1 MKYNLIFLALLPTL
15 AIAEVPNTFVTGTA
29 AKAAQV
35 NENFAH
41 TEAKADANALSIENF
56 NPLITANDTLAKEN
70 QTAIASNIT
79 LIEDVL
85 AQAKANFNS
94 MVTFNTNVSANAASI
109 LENSDTIAE
118 NSSAIGGNTTALTEL
133 ESVVDGINSSVTT
146 LVNNVAALPSEADLT
161 SALDTIA
168 NIESNYQP
176 SPLYNVSNGQVIVDV
191 DCTSDSAALI
201 AAYHANLIYTNVSY
215 QLTGQ
220 CYGDIQ
226 PVRGNEEAG
235 SIIVGSQVLSIYSK
249 DPDNRASIITNDVTN
264 KSSLYSGHGGGLYIS
279 DLDIKSTGSNSL
291 TVLYS
296 RNSHGGLTNV
306 NMSGNANIAV
316 MIQEGAQ
323 AYLSNLTIEE
333 GANIGVLAKNNGV
346 VRLLGENNIQ
356 GADHGIIVTIG
367 SSVNDQSNLT
377 VQGINENAISLSS
390 GSNWQGYSDIT
401 ATGKVLIEHNA
412 SMEISNLTTNDEL
425 NVNGGSLKIYETANI
440 GGNTY
445 ISQSDFNAKNI
456 TGPQF
461 NAHQSNVDIW
471 NSADFSIEIAFGGNS
486 AGNLHSLNTPKLS
499 VYESAI
505 NLGKDESSSAF
516 INATQLYRSQLNF
529 NSIDFD
535 IIETGLSSLVELNNS
550 TGQTVK
556 AFQNSY
562 LVLSNSDVT
571 DLIELG
577 HSSLSIYDSEPSVT
591 NGINLFNSKAEGNS
605 TISPSKFN
613 CGGISSLD
621 MNGWNKVDYSGETP
635 VVDHSTN
642 CVDNGV
648 WNLLLQQHLETNFPG
663 E

>member
-1 MKYNLIFLALLPTL
+1 MKYNLIFLALLPAL
-15 AIAEVPNTFVTGTA
+15 AMAEVPNKFVTGTA

-41 TEAKADANALSIENF
+41 TEAKADANAASIESLK
-56 NPLITANDTLAKEN
+56 PLITANDLLAEEN

-79 LIEDVL
+79 SIEDAL
-85 AQAKANFNS
+85 AQAKTNFES
-94 MVTFNTNVSANAASI
+94 IVTFNNAVAANTTAIQGNAESISAN
-109 LENSDTIAE
+109 E
-118 NSSAIGGNTTALTEL
+118 SAISQNTTALATLAL
-133 ESVVDGINSSVTT
+133 EFDGVAASVTT
-146 LVNNVAALPSEADLT
+146 LVKNVAELPSAADLST
-161 SALDTIA
+161 ALEGIA
-168 NIESNYQP
+168 DIESNYQP
-176 SPLYNVSNGQVIVDV
+176 SPLYNVDKGIVTVDV
-191 DCTSDSAALI
+191 DCNNDPAALI
-201 AAYHANLIYTNVSY
+201 SAYHANLIYSNVSFE
-215 QLTGQ
+215 LSGR

-226 PVRGNEEAG
+226 PVRGKEEDG
-235 SIIVGSQVLSIYSK
+235 SVIIGGQVMSIYSK
-249 DPDNRASIITNDVTN
+249 DPENRAAIITNDVTN
-264 KSSLYSGHGGGLYIS
+264 KSSLYSGFSGGLYLW
-279 DLDIKSTGSNSL
+279 DLDIDSNGDNSF
-291 TVLYS
+291 TVLFS

-306 NMSGNANIAV
+306 NISANAITAITV
-316 MIQEGAQ
+316 QEGSQ
-323 AYLSNLTIEE
+323 AYISNVTVNE
-333 GANIGVLAKNNGV
+333 GANYGIVARSNGV

-356 GADHGIIVTIG
+356 GAETGILVTIG
-367 SSVNDQSNLT
+367 SSVRDQSNLI
-377 VQGINENAISLSS
+377 VQGNNNAITISS
-390 GSNWQGYSDIT
+390 GSSWQGYSDIT
-401 ATGKVLIEHNA
+401 ATGKVQIEHNA
-412 SMEISNLTTNDEL
+412 SMEIMNLTTTDEL
-425 NVNGGSLKIYETANI
+425 NINSGQLKIYETADI
-440 GGNTY
+440 GGNIY
-445 ISQSDFNAKNI
+445 ISQSDLNAKNI
-456 TGPQF
+456 TGSQF
-461 NAHQSNVDIW
+461 NTHQSNVEIW

-486 AGNLHSLNTPKLS
+486 AGNLHNLNTSKLS

-562 LVLSNSDVT
+562 LVLSNSNVT

-577 HSSLSIYDSEPSVT
+577 HSSLSIYDSELSVA

-613 CGGISSLD
+613 CSGISSLD

-648 WNLLLQQHLETNFPG
+648 WSSLIEHHLTTNFPG